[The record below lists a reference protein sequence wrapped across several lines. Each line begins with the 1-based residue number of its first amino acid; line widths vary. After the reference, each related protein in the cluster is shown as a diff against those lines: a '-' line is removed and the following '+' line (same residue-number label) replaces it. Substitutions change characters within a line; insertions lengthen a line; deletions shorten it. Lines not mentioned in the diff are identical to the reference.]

1 MKEIERFENAKAGD
15 KVWSCI
21 NGVGRIASLDQYP
34 PYYIGVEFLNGKD
47 LDFSVCGRSC
57 ISDVF
62 PQIYHSEEEFIKER
76 LAIHGH
82 LLERVT
88 APSFVPD
95 LSPGA
100 VNTAD
105 ISKEHFE
112 KVREE
117 ETIREFEN
125 VHKAAGRPDRA
136 EKVREIFSASPKM
149 SNAGANWELVNS
161 IAESK
166 EKKKRED
173 ALDFL
178 KNDLVAINEEISDI
192 SEYLGGFS
200 DSKGIELE
208 IAARRIKG
216 VYNLIGNLI
225 DKEVK

>member
-1 MKEIERFENAKAGD
+1 MKEIERSKNTKVGD
-15 KVWSCI
+15 
-21 NGVGRIASLDQYP
+21 
-34 PYYIGVEFLNGKD
+34 
-47 LDFSVCGRSC
+47 
-57 ISDVF
+57 
-62 PQIYHSEEEFIKER
+62 
-76 LAIHGH
+76 
-82 LLERVT
+82 
-88 APSFVPD
+88 
-95 LSPGA
+95 
-100 VNTAD
+100 
-105 ISKEHFE
+105 

-208 IAARRIKG
+208 IASRRIRG

-225 DKEVK
+225 DKEDK